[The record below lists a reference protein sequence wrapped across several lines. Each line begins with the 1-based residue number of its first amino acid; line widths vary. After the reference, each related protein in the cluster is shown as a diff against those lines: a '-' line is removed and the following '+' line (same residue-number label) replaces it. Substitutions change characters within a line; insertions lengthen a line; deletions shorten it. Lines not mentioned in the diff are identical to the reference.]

1 MDAQETKAVVDAALD
16 AGVNFFDTADM
27 YGGTQSEVF
36 LGKALSGKRDKAV
49 IATKFGHKLDEDRH
63 GARPEYIKKACEDS
77 LMRLSTDCIDLY
89 QLHIPDPE
97 VPIADTLGALDDL
110 VRAGKVRE
118 IGCSNFDVEMLR
130 EAKSAVKQGTAAFA
144 SVQNHFS
151 LFHRVPLEG
160 VLDECGETGTAML
173 PYFPLA
179 SGLLSGKYRAGQEV
193 PFSRRIKSD
202 SEKLSAENLA
212 YVEKLIEY
220 AESRGRTI
228 LDLAFGW
235 LLAYAP
241 VASVIAGATSV
252 EQIQANASAGSWG
265 LSDAEREEVAAIP
278 GPSL

>member
-228 LDLAFGW
+228 LDLAPRW
-235 LLAYAP
+235 LP
-241 VASVIAGATSV
+241 
-252 EQIQANASAGSWG
+252 
-265 LSDAEREEVAAIP
+265 
-278 GPSL
+278 